1 MKFKRYITIAAM
13 VILFGMISLVTNLAA
28 PLGIII
34 REQFHVSAALGLL
47 GNFVSFAAYAVM
59 GIPTGMLIG
68 RIGYKKTAV
77 AATGV
82 GFAGLVLQYLSGC
95 VGSFVVYLAGAFVA
109 GFSLCM
115 LNTVVNPMLNFL
127 GGGGNRGNQLIQ
139 LGGSCNSLVGIIVPM
154 MVGALIGEVTKDTAI
169 ADVNI
174 VLYIAMAI
182 FLVVGV
188 TLALI
193 DVEEPTY
200 KREADAVSPWKFPHF
215 VLGAIGIFI
224 YCGVEIGIPATMN
237 FYLVD
242 RGLPAV
248 QAGTFAGA
256 FYIFM
261 LAGRLSGIPLAARFS
276 SRAMLSAAALAGCV
290 LIALAALW
298 PEDVGQVKGIPVN
311 VYFLVLTGLCCSV
324 MWGTIFNLA
333 VEGLGKSVGLASG
346 IFMTMVCGGGLLPFL
361 QNVLSAHVG
370 YLASYWMIFACLAYL
385 AYYALAGSRQKKK
398 LSVI

>member
-1 MKFKRYITIAAM
+1 MKLKRYVTITIM

-34 REQFHVSAALGLL
+34 REQFHVSAVLGLM

-68 RIGYKKTAV
+68 RIGYKKTALT
-77 AATGV
+77 AISV
-82 GFAGLVLQYLSGC
+82 GFVGLILQYLSGC
-95 VGSFVVYLAGAFVA
+95 AGSFMVYLVGAFVA

-127 GGGGNRGNQLIQ
+127 GGGGNCGNQLIQ

-154 MVGALIGEVTKDTAI
+154 IVGALIGEITKDTAI
-169 ADVNI
+169 TDVNI

-182 FLVVGV
+182 FLVVGII
-188 TLALI
+188 LALI
-193 DVEEPTY
+193 NVEEPTY
-200 KREADAVSPWKFPHF
+200 QCEEENAVSPWKFPHF

-224 YCGVEIGIPATMN
+224 YCGVEISIPATMN

-242 RGLPAV
+242 YGIPTV
-248 QAGTFAGA
+248 QAGSFAGA

-261 LAGRLSGIPLAARFS
+261 LLGRLFGVPLAARFS
-276 SRAMLSAAALAGCV
+276 SHDMLSVAAVMGCV
-290 LIALAALW
+290 LIALFALY
-298 PEDVGQVKGIPVN
+298 PEERQVGGVPIN
-311 VYFLVLTGLCCSV
+311 VYFLVLMGLCCSV

-333 VEGLGKSVGLASG
+333 VEGLGKSVSMASG
-346 IFMTMVCGGGLLPFL
+346 IFMTMVCGGGLLPLL

-370 YLASYWMIFACLAYL
+370 YIASYWMIFVCLVYIAF
-385 AYYALAGSRQKKK
+385 YASVGYKWKKK
-398 LSVI
+398 Y